1 MNGATHSGVFE
12 LSPDGKL
19 IALKGYNGSIYL
31 FTGRSKEY
39 IGCLQMNDRCEALAF
54 SKSGKQLSLNFSQL
68 CAFSR
73 EDFEPFYKT

>member
-54 SKSGKQLSLNFSQL
+54 SNQVNNFL
-68 CAFSR
+68 
-73 EDFEPFYKT
+73 